1 MRTVAGRIIYP
12 CGGRGG
18 AAAETERYSGSKH
31 LPPGLLHQAKAT
43 VRREVLQVLRF
54 ILTLIQG
61 GRGQGKLFPDERLY
75 VVIVCSDGML
85 DVVDPRFQSPFQ
97 TISAIRVAAYPQAPP
112 VRLIHD
118 GRGVFQPETT
128 RVQ

>member
-1 MRTVAGRIIYP
+1 MRTVVGRIISP

-18 AAAETERYSGSKH
+18 AATETERYSGSKH

-61 GRGQGKLFPDERLY
+61 GRGQGKMFPDERLY
-75 VVIVCSDGML
+75 VLIVRSDGML
-85 DVVDPRFQSPFQ
+85 DVVDPSFQSPFQ
-97 TISAIRVAAYPQAPP
+97 TITAIRVAGDPQAPP

-118 GRGVFQPETT
+118 GLDFFQAEK
-128 RVQ
+128 RL